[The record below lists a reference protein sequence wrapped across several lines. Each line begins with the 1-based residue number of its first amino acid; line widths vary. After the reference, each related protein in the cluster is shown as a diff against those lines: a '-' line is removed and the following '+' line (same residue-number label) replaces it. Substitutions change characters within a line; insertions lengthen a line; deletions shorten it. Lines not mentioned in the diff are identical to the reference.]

1 MMFRITFQ
9 ILMRSEKLSMF
20 IRFFLV
26 FTTML
31 RVLEWL
37 ESWFIHKSNK
47 KCHFMIMILT
57 TIMFILIRITII
69 LTRANWFIS
78 QFTRKLTMTTIN

>member
-31 RVLEWL
+31 RVIEWL
-37 ESWFIHKSNK
+37 KPWFIYKSNK
-47 KCHFMIMILT
+47 KRHLMIMILT
-57 TIMFILIRITII
+57 TIMFLLIRIPIMI
-69 LTRANWFIS
+69 TRTNWFI
-78 QFTRKLTMTTIN
+78 T